1 MNTCTDARPLIMSY
15 LDGELSEAQ
24 AAPLRKHLLECQP
37 CRGSA
42 QDQKNVRR
50 WFQAADPVVIPKDFA
65 ARVARRAFQG
75 DRGEVLV
82 ASAAQH
88 ELTPPTLAP
97 ARAHDGRSSKEG
109 QTLRFVLTLTAIAAA
124 LVFCV
129 AVAVR
134 GLELPSGDQMKA
146 GEPKQPLEKT
156 IDELHRLNAREGR
169 EPVTTGT
176 LAPRSDQG
184 AERAADA
191 AKQPTDARGT
201 TPAEGRKP

>member
-1 MNTCTDARPLIMSY
+1 MNTCTDARPLVMSY

-37 CRGSA
+37 CRASA
-42 QDQKNVRR
+42 QDQKNVSR
-50 WFQAADPVVIPKDFA
+50 WFQAADPVEIPKDFA

-75 DRGEVLV
+75 DRGELPV
-82 ASAAQH
+82 ASDAS
-88 ELTPPTLAP
+88 AP
-97 ARAHDGRSSKEG
+97 ARSNDGR
-109 QTLRFVLTLTAIAAA
+109 TLRFVYALTAIAAG

-134 GLELPSGDQMKA
+134 GLELPGGADMQA
-146 GEPKQPLEKT
+146 GEPCPPLEKT

-176 LAPRSDQG
+176 LVPRSDSS
-184 AERAADA
+184 AERAADSGA
-191 AKQPTDARGT
+191 QPLETRGT

>member
-1 MNTCTDARPLIMSY
+1 MNTCTDARPLVMSY

-37 CRGSA
+37 CRASA
-42 QDQKNVRR
+42 QDQKNVSR
-50 WFQAADPVVIPKDFA
+50 WFQAAGPVEIPKDFA

-75 DRGEVLV
+75 DRGELPV
-82 ASAAQH
+82 ARPAF
-88 ELTPPTLAP
+88 AP
-97 ARAHDGRSSKEG
+97 ARSNDTR
-109 QTLRFVLTLTAIAAA
+109 TLRFVYALTAIAAG

-134 GLELPSGDQMKA
+134 GLELPGGADMQA
-146 GEPKQPLEKT
+146 GEPCPPLEKT

-176 LAPRSDQG
+176 LTPQTELG
-184 AERAADA
+184 AKRAADVGA
-191 AKQPTDARGT
+191 GREPTRGA
-201 TPAEGRKP
+201 TPAETRKP

>member
-1 MNTCTDARPLIMSY
+1 MNTCTDARPLVMSY

-37 CRGSA
+37 CRASA
-42 QDQKNVRR
+42 QDQKNVKR
-50 WFQAADPVVIPKDFA
+50 WFQAADPVAIPKDFA

-75 DRGEVLV
+75 DRGESTV
-82 ASAAQH
+82 APEARR
-88 ELTPPTLAP
+88 ELTP
-97 ARAHDGRSSKEG
+97 ARSNDAR
-109 QTLRFVLTLTAIAAA
+109 TLRFVYALTAIAAG

-134 GLELPSGDQMKA
+134 GLELPGGADMQA
-146 GEPKQPLEKT
+146 GEPCPPLEKT

-176 LAPRSDQG
+176 LTPQSELG
-184 AERAADA
+184 AKRAADSGA
-191 AKQPTDARGT
+191 

>member
-1 MNTCTDARPLIMSY
+1 MTDSLSDGFDGIAGFDGNARFDGKATMNTCTDARPLIMSY

-129 AVAVR
+129 A
-134 GLELPSGDQMKA
+134 E
-146 GEPKQPLEKT
+146 
-156 IDELHRLNAREGR
+156 IGR
-169 EPVTTGT
+169 AHV
-176 LAPRSDQG
+176 
-184 AERAADA
+184 
-191 AKQPTDARGT
+191 
-201 TPAEGRKP
+201 

>member
-1 MNTCTDARPLIMSY
+1 MNTCTDARPLVMSY

-37 CRGSA
+37 CRASA
-42 QDQKNVRR
+42 QDQKNVKR
-50 WFQAADPVVIPKDFA
+50 WLQGARFQAADPVEIPKDFA

-75 DRGEVLV
+75 DRGELPV
-82 ASAAQH
+82 ARPAF
-88 ELTPPTLAP
+88 AP
-97 ARAHDGRSSKEG
+97 ARSNDGR
-109 QTLRFVLTLTAIAAA
+109 TLRFVYALTAIAAG

-134 GLELPSGDQMKA
+134 GLELPGGADMQA
-146 GEPKQPLEKT
+146 GEPCPPLEKT

-176 LAPRSDQG
+176 LTPRSDLGVQ
-184 AERAADA
+184 RAADSGA
-191 AKQPTDARGT
+191 ARGT
-201 TPAEGRKP
+201 TPTEGRKP